1 MLFEWKTSVKSE
13 KVISIELRYMNWL
26 LLVKIIRL
34 VLIVKINMKIDEVKW
49 LWVKYINDH
58 IITIIRLLYTMRIT
72 LKGK

>member
-1 MLFEWKTSVKSE
+1 VEI
-13 KVISIELRYMNWL
+13 ISIELRYMNWL
-26 LLVKIIRL
+26 LVKIIRL
-34 VLIVKINMKIDEVKW
+34 VSVRKINMKIDEVQW

>member
-1 MLFEWKTSVKSE
+1 MEI
-13 KVISIELRYMNWL
+13 ISIELRYMNWL
-26 LLVKIIRL
+26 LVKIIRL
-34 VLIVKINMKIDEVKW
+34 VSVRKINMKIDEVQW

>member
-1 MLFEWKTSVKSE
+1 MEI
-13 KVISIELRYMNWL
+13 ISIELRYMNWL
-26 LLVKIIRL
+26 LVKIIRL
-34 VLIVKINMKIDEVKW
+34 VSVRKINMKIDEVKW